1 MRLAEQLWRACRIV
15 IDVGLHCRG
24 MSFEAAVAMLVEVA
38 GMEQPDAIA
47 EVQRYTG
54 SPTQPMSYLMGKR
67 EILAIAAEYRAR
79 QGAAFRLKTFHDA
92 LLACGSLPPRLV
104 RWQLFGRE

>member
-1 MRLAEQLWRACRIV
+1 V

-24 MSFEAAVAMLVEVA
+24 MSFEAAVVMLVEVA
-38 GMEQPDAIA
+38 GLVQPDAVA

-67 EILAIAAEYRAR
+67 EILALAAEYRAR
-79 QGAAFRLKTFHDA
+79 QGAAFRLKGFHDA

-104 RWQLFGRE
+104 RWELFGRP